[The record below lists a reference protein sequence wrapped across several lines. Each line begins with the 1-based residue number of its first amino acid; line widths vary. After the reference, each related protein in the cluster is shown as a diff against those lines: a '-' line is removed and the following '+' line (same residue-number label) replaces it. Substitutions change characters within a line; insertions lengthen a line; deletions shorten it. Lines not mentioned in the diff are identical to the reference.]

1 MLSVS
6 ELFNYIKQKCLN
18 FQDTELMKSS
28 AICAT
33 EVNKGDYVMTHHENR
48 TGPIVLLLGQQS
60 NNHWNLLIKMC
71 I

>member
-48 TGPIVLLLGQQS
+48 TGPIVLLLG
-60 NNHWNLLIKMC
+60 
-71 I
+71 